1 MIYRIAI
8 ALIALLPTLLRA
20 QADPLV
26 EAYRHYQAGEIGKA
40 RQYADEAVGSAAHA
54 NDPEAW
60 LLHGFIYKD
69 LFKSA
74 SPGSEAD
81 SLRNVSDESLYR
93 SVELDEKGI
102 YQENPRQAYEYMGRT
117 FYNEAARE
125 LNDMAPERA
134 ESLFL
139 SYKET
144 IRRLDPGADLR
155 QRE

>member
-1 MIYRIAI
+1 MTYRNAI
-8 ALIALLPTLLRA
+8 ALIALMPTLLWA

-81 SLRNVSDESLYR
+81 SLRNAKTESLYR
-93 SVELDEKGI
+93 SIGLEQKGT
-102 YQENPRQAYEYMGRT
+102 YQ
-117 FYNEAARE
+117 
-125 LNDMAPERA
+125 
-134 ESLFL
+134 
-139 SYKET
+139 
-144 IRRLDPGADLR
+144 
-155 QRE
+155 